1 MRDHGAAFEQQF
13 LNVAVAEAEAVIES
27 DAVAND
33 FSGKA
38 VMLVTLAVGG
48 RGHAELPIGVS
59 VSDRSSKAA
68 LFSGS
73 QSHRGKS
80 QSPVAWVASVEET
93 KQMQPTDKALSGRG
107 ASHRAVTQVNPEV
120 ASENKIF

>member
-38 VMLVTLAVGG
+38 VFL
-48 RGHAELPIGVS
+48 
-59 VSDRSSKAA
+59 
-68 LFSGS
+68 
-73 QSHRGKS
+73 
-80 QSPVAWVASVEET
+80 
-93 KQMQPTDKALSGRG
+93 
-107 ASHRAVTQVNPEV
+107 
-120 ASENKIF
+120 